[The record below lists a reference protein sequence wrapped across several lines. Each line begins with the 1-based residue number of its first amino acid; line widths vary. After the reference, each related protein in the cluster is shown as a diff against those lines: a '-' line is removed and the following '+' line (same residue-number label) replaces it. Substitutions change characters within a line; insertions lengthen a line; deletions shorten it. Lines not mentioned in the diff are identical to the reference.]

1 MTERLSTHARMNGFI
16 LMLSNMLNTVSTFF
30 NTTWVR
36 MVIFLQPTGDMREA
50 AHSWRPLTGIS
61 RSPKPQPVQR
71 GATSGDTWESLVAQ
85 VCPGKRAASGLEGRG
100 WILTLCC
107 FLVPAAPLSC
117 PFMLSA
123 RLSRSHGCHAEC
135 SWSKHDMLLSIF

>member
-1 MTERLSTHARMNGFI
+1 MHSSSLACKIPWIEWPGGLQSLRSESDVTERLSTHARMNGFI

-36 MVIFLQPTGDMREA
+36 MVIFLQPTGDVREA

-85 VCPGKRAASGLEGRG
+85 VCPGK
-100 WILTLCC
+100 
-107 FLVPAAPLSC
+107 
-117 PFMLSA
+117 
-123 RLSRSHGCHAEC
+123 
-135 SWSKHDMLLSIF
+135 